1 MTGYLTLNANPTN
14 NLHAATKAY
23 VDSTSTEAINAVKQY
38 TDEKTAAIVT
48 DIWSYGSTAPSN
60 KKLLWI
66 DSNATTGGL
75 KFYKNT
81 TDGWVHVPVAW
92 Q

>member
-1 MTGYLTLNANPTN
+1 MTGFLTLHANPTN

-23 VDSTSTEAINAVKQY
+23 VDS
-38 TDEKTAAIVT
+38 KTAAIVT
-48 DIWSYGSTAPSN
+48 NIWSYGSTAPSN

-81 TDGWVHVPVAW
+81 SEGWVHVPVAW